1 MVVDDPRRTAATG
14 GSDVRGAPLVA
25 STGGLASL
33 RGATLPTIIDREDLM
48 AATLLELSQQGDV
61 ATISDDSKLDR
72 VQLLTPQQL
81 YELWERQQWATQ
93 DLDFSRDRDDW
104 AGLSDEERD
113 WFVWGMSA
121 FFIGEERV
129 TTQFSGLV
137 MAYEDEQEEAFLTT
151 QQVDEARHM
160 QFFDRFYREVV
171 GVEDTD
177 IEARLARVREN
188 VNDSFVELFDRSL
201 VEAGRTL
208 IADPA
213 NAGAKLDFVT
223 LYHMVIEGTLAL
235 TGQWTITDY
244 WEKTGRMQGFLEGF
258 KNVARDEHR
267 HVAYGTW
274 YLKKACR
281 ENPAF
286 ADRVRARL
294 SEHLPVASLV
304 LVPPGQDPNDWV
316 LLGYTSEQVN
326 RFAFTALTRR
336 LKVIGISLTAPE
348 PAPA

>member
-1 MVVDDPRRTAATG
+1 
-14 GSDVRGAPLVA
+14 
-25 STGGLASL
+25 
-33 RGATLPTIIDREDLM
+33 M
-48 AATLLELSQQGDV
+48 AATLLELTQQGDV

-72 VQLLTPQQL
+72 IQLLTPQKL
-81 YELWERQQWATQ
+81 YELWERQQWLSQ
-93 DLDFSRDRDDW
+93 ELDFSQDQRDW
-104 AGLSDEERD
+104 ASLSDEERD

-137 MAYEDEQEEAFLTT
+137 MAYDDEQEEAFLTT

-171 GVEDTD
+171 GIDHAD
-177 IEARLARVREN
+177 IQSRLANVREN
-188 VNDSFVELFDRSL
+188 LNDAFVELFDNSL
-201 VEAGRTL
+201 VEAGQRL

-213 NAGAKLDFVT
+213 SVESKVDFIT

-244 WEKTGRMQGFLEGF
+244 WEKTGKMQGFLEGF

-274 YLKKACR
+274 YLKEACR
-281 ENPAF
+281 ESDAL
-286 ADRVRARL
+286 ADRVRASLQR
-294 SEHLPVASLV
+294 HLPTASLV
-304 LVPPGQDPNDWV
+304 LVPPGQDPNDWEM
-316 LLGYTSEQVN
+316 LGYTSEQVN
-326 RFAFTALTRR
+326 KFAFTALTRR
-336 LKVIGISLTAPE
+336 LKVIGVPLVAPE
-348 PAPA
+348 PTPV